1 MITWHGIRTG
11 DSPYLCYIIFILSLW
26 LFEFEISL
34 HFSQDNPNCLLI
46 VTPKGGHLGWVA
58 GAEAPLGAP
67 WTDPVVMD
75 FLEHLEKGSNKALG
89 SSGNLEGVQERAEA
103 VHHLEV

>member
-1 MITWHGIRTG
+1 M
-11 DSPYLCYIIFILSLW
+11 
-26 LFEFEISL
+26 
-34 HFSQDNPNCLLI
+34 
-46 VTPKGGHLGWVA
+46 TPKGGHLGWVA

-75 FLEHLEKGSNKALG
+75 FLEHLERGSNKALG
-89 SSGNLEGVQERAEA
+89 SSGNLEGVQQHAEA